1 MTSLHQSLL
10 PSPSF
15 SPPVTKAKPSPP
27 AHNSSSSSTTTTT
40 ATTVRVLASS
50 SKTRTKIQDDDYH
63 ATLKALNSKGR
74 FPRKSL
80 GQHYMLNSSVNEE
93 LVRAADVKEEDM
105 VLEIGPGTGSLTN
118 VLVESGAS
126 VLAIEKDPYMAALVR
141 ERFANVDRVKVL
153 QEDFTRCHI
162 RSHMFSFVEGE
173 RLLDAKSPHAKVV
186 SNIPFNIST
195 DVIKQLLPLGDIFSE
210 VILLLQE
217 EAALRFVDSSSRT
230 SEYRPINIFINFYS
244 DPEYKF
250 KVPRT
255 NFFPQPKVDAAIVA
269 FRLKQSVDYPPIS
282 STKSFFSMVNSAFN
296 GKRKMLRKTLQ
307 HICTSSEIEEAL
319 GNVGLPATSRPEEL
333 SLDNFVKLHN
343 LLVKG

>member
-1 MTSLHQSLL
+1 MHPVLGLPWLELLHRFDWTRSLTVESHRFEIALVVIENHAGYDQSL
-10 PSPSF
+10 F
-15 SPPVTKAKPSPP
+15 YRIAF
-27 AHNSSSSSTTTTT
+27 
-40 ATTVRVLASS
+40 
-50 SKTRTKIQDDDYH
+50 
-63 ATLKALNSKGR
+63 G
-74 FPRKSL
+74 
-80 GQHYMLNSSVNEE
+80 
-93 LVRAADVKEEDM
+93 
-105 VLEIGPGTGSLTN
+105 
-118 VLVESGAS
+118 
-126 VLAIEKDPYMAALVR
+126 DPYMAALVR

-282 STKSFFSMVNSAFN
+282 STKSFFSMGTDN
-296 GKRKMLRKTLQ
+296 M
-307 HICTSSEIEEAL
+307 H
-319 GNVGLPATSRPEEL
+319 L
-333 SLDNFVKLHN
+333 SLLD
-343 LLVKG
+343 